1 MVNRGDSFRLF
12 GIRGIVAGRSLLLS
26 LGAVYTG
33 GCDRDADG
41 DA

>member
-1 MVNRGDSFRLF
+1 MVNRGDSFWLF
-12 GIRGIVAGRSLLLS
+12 GMRGIIAGCSLLLS

-33 GCDRDADG
+33 GCDRDTDG